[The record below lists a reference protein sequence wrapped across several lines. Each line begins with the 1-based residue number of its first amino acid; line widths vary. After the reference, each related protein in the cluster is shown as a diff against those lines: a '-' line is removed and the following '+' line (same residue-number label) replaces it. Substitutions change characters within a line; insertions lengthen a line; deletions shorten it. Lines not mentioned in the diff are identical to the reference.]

1 VKLSG
6 LTLAV
11 IILCLAPGP
20 ADAQGDAPRRQEISE
35 TAAATIL
42 IEAGRL
48 DEAKLVLAH
57 VLQVTPNDSQAIFLV
72 GLIAVAEKRYDD
84 AVGAFR
90 RILAV
95 EPNRERVRLE
105 LARAFFLQT
114 DYDNAERNFR
124 FARAGDLPDETKAI
138 IDQYLAA
145 ILRLRRWS
153 YNLSLGVAD
162 DTNVNGATNQHTV
175 YLYGLPFTLSDNARQ
190 TSGVGAAIDISGQFS
205 PLLSADTKFLVGGFV
220 HRLQYG
226 RGRFDDMTVSTY
238 AGPEIFLG
246 RWRFDILATG
256 FGRWYGEAP
265 YSDGVGGRASVGYAL
280 LPTLQLGLTL
290 DGESVSFRPVSD
302 QDGPIYAANAEIAY
316 TLSPSRILRVSGG
329 VAAQEAKLSAY
340 ANTTLWVALDY
351 YQDLPFGFSTNFEP
365 AYSTISYNAPLA
377 AFGTTRADHALALR
391 LDVLNRRL
399 EFRGFAPRL
408 SLIHVRDQS
417 SISLY
422 RFNRTQVQI
431 GVTRQF

>member
-1 VKLSG
+1 VKS
-6 LTLAV
+6 AV
-11 IILCLAPGP
+11 IALIAGLAFMP
-20 ADAQGDAPRRQEISE
+20 ATAKAEESAPVQQQISL
-35 TAAATIL
+35 TAAAALL
-42 IEAGRL
+42 IQADRL
-48 DEAKLVLAH
+48 DDAERVLALA
-57 VLQVTPNDSQAIFLV
+57 LQQNPNDNEAIFLH
-72 GLIAVAEKRYDD
+72 GLIAVARKNYDG
-84 AVGAFR
+84 AVEDFR
-90 RILAV
+90 RILAA
-95 EPNRERVRLE
+95 EPDRERVRLE
-105 LARAFFLQT
+105 LARAFFLET

-162 DTNVNGATNQHTV
+162 DTNVNGATNQHTI

-190 TSGVGAAIDISGQFS
+190 TSGVGAAVDISGQFS
-205 PLLSADTKFLVGGFV
+205 PVLSADTKFLAGGFV

-226 RGRFDDMTVSTY
+226 RSRFDDLTVSTY
-238 AGPEIFLG
+238 AGPEILLG

-256 FGRWYGEAP
+256 FGRWYGEVP
-265 YSDGVGGRASVGYAL
+265 YSDGMGGRASVGYAL

-290 DGESVSFRPVSD
+290 DGESVSFRPIRD
-302 QDGPIYAANAEIAY
+302 QDGPIYAANGEIAY

-365 AYSTISYNAPLA
+365 AYSATSYNAPLA
-377 AFGTTRADHALALR
+377 AFGRTRADHALALR

-399 EFRGFAPRL
+399 EYRGFAPRL
-408 SLIHVRDQS
+408 SLIYVTEQS

-422 RFNRTQVQI
+422 RFSRTQVQV